1 MEQPDIIYPDDKDSP
16 ENLNFHYSR
25 TERLKTAPKEVQ
37 DYYNGNWKGPPKGFF
52 KALVHTTGSKFIF
65 AALCFV
71 LAISVVMMIVN
82 SRENIT
88 TFANVKSEISAF
100 SFQDIVYI
108 SLLCKQEN
116 ITEENK
122 TDIIKNNGIKVV
134 LKALDAQNN
143 VINFSEQEDFF
154 TKNEI
159 FFRTTFQ
166 DYDIIRVMA
175 EITIKGQTETIF
187 CNVEKK

>member
-1 MEQPDIIYPDDKDSP
+1 MEQPDIIYPDDKDST
-16 ENLNFHYSR
+16 ENLNFRYNR
-25 TERLKTAPKEVQ
+25 TERLKSAPKEVQ

-71 LAISVVMMIVN
+71 LAISVVVMIVN
-82 SRENIT
+82 SRENII

-100 SFQDIVYI
+100 SFDDIVYVT
-108 SLLCKQEN
+108 LQCQEKN
-116 ITEENK
+116 TTIDT
-122 TDIIKNNGIKVV
+122 IKNNKIKVV
-134 LKALDAQNN
+134 LKALDAQKNI
-143 VINFSEQEDFF
+143 INFSEQEDFF

-166 DYDIIRVMA
+166 DYDIISVLA